1 MQLGN
6 LKQNMGLLV
15 EKRET
20 NARTYLGFC
29 PELLQLSSAP
39 AYIVTTSDAK
49 NDIVHAKQLQIP
61 LCKSVAAADTQ
72 SQTAAVIDG
81 QRDAMTQLQF
91 WKRAHRHDCSHAAK
105 HTHHDCMSKH
115 CSSAYAST
123 NKDHSQESH
132 YKANVMTSIS
142 AWQANNL
149 FRLFFVYLMFGWI
162 V

>member
-6 LKQNMGLLV
+6 LKQKMGLLV

-20 NARTYLGFC
+20 NTRTYLGFC

-49 NDIVHAKQLQIP
+49 NDAVHAKQLQIP

-72 SQTAAVIDG
+72 TS
-81 QRDAMTQLQF
+81 
-91 WKRAHRHDCSHAAK
+91 SHAAK

-115 CSSAYAST
+115 CSSANAST

-142 AWQANNL
+142 AWQANNI